1 MNSSVV
7 LVWVTAL
14 FFAPVTAVPSIGDRV
29 VAGYFGQEHLPLT
42 VGEATDANWT
52 AVTGDST
59 ACDPVS
65 GRRFRFRER
74 LTPTLFFDNTD
85 HLAGLQMVVDD
96 TIFLPYPQTNVR
108 SPPFFPAN
116 GDRLAT
122 STLAVHFKDPV
133 KLCSAEAA
141 DHVAGSIGD
150 RLWVR
155 LGTASAQAADFE
167 QIPLLEK
174 ELQAGMPST
183 GWSKG
188 SCMAGFPGTAYTGM
202 GTHYFRMGSGDNACV
217 DFGPLFLL
225 YDRATLA
232 GFGLL
237 LFGTKG
243 HVPTVGGKLPSLSA
257 SSGAY
262 VADGELFEFP
272 GSVGQPLF
280 FAPQPTPACVANYPG
295 MWDQTSAGAS
305 NLTIFASMHFALSD
319 TSAMSCEL
327 LARVIACATDEECPA
342 GFGCSSASMMARMLL
357 FSSMPPTRGQC
368 VPL

>member
-1 MNSSVV
+1 M
-7 LVWVTAL
+7 
-14 FFAPVTAVPSIGDRV
+14 P
-29 VAGYFGQEHLPLT
+29 
-42 VGEATDANWT
+42 T

-319 TSAMSCEL
+319 TSAMSCESPSS
-327 LARVIACATDEECPA
+327 CATDEECPV
-342 GFGCSSASMMARMLL
+342 GFGCFSASMMARMLL

>member
-1 MNSSVV
+1 M
-7 LVWVTAL
+7 
-14 FFAPVTAVPSIGDRV
+14 P
-29 VAGYFGQEHLPLT
+29 
-42 VGEATDANWT
+42 T

-225 YDRATLA
+225 YDRGTLA
-232 GFGLL
+232 GVGLL